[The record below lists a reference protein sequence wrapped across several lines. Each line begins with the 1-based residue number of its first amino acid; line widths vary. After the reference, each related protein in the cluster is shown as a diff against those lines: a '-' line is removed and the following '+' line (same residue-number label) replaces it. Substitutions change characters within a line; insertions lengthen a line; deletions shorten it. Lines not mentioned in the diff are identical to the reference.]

1 MKRAIKREEIYKRI
15 DAERDRQE
23 RLHPILKLK
32 KDQDDEIKTITT
44 LINNGEMLA
53 VLVEELGEVARALQG
68 EGKLDE
74 ELIQMAAVCCR
85 WLEYKDPAE

>member
-1 MKRAIKREEIYKRI
+1 MKRAIKRQEIYKRI
-15 DAERDRQE
+15 DAERERQE

-53 VLVEELGEVARALQG
+53 VLVEELGEIGRALQG
-68 EGKLDE
+68 EGDLDE
-74 ELIQMAAVCCR
+74 ELIQLAAVCCR